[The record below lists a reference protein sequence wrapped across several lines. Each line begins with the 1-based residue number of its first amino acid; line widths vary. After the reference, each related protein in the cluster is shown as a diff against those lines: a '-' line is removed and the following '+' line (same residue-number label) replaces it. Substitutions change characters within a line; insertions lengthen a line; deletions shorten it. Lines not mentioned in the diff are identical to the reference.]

1 MNMFNITCI
10 ASALALTPASIFA
23 GRRAFDIKYVRFLM
37 TVLFLLHLFLSGNA
51 FGVPCEG
58 QTVNIGETMKEVT
71 AKCGE
76 AALKEQRTITVEEI
90 TTEGTGTAATTTTTK
105 TTTIIDEWTYD
116 FGPEE
121 VVQSYRFA
129 KGKLKEISN
138 KGFGAVHDNSIDTC
152 RNGEALAVGD
162 STVDT
167 YLKCGEPI
175 ARENRKN
182 KFIESDDGV
191 TKRRT
196 TVPVV
201 EWTYRYGR
209 NAPGYTVTFENGV
222 AVNIRTREFG
232 K

>member
-1 MNMFNITCI
+1 MKGSCSFKHLQLGVM
-10 ASALALTPASIFA
+10 
-23 GRRAFDIKYVRFLM
+23 
-37 TVLFLLHLFLSGNA
+37 VLFLLHILFVGNA
-51 FGVPCEG
+51 FGLPCGG

-76 AALKEQRTITVEEI
+76 AALKEERTVTVEEI
-90 TTEGTGTAATTTTTK
+90 ATEATGAIITSTTTTT
-105 TTTIIDEWTYD
+105 IVEWTYD

-121 VVQSYRFA
+121 QVQSYRFE
-129 KGKLKEISN
+129 KEKLKEIIS
-138 KGFGAVHDNSIDTC
+138 KGFGRVRDLSIDTC

-175 ARENRKN
+175 AKEKLKN
-182 KFIESDDGV
+182 KVIESEYGV
-191 TKRRT
+191 TSRRT

-201 EWTYRYGR
+201 EWTYRYGPG
-209 NAPGYTVTFENGV
+209 APGYTITFENGV
-222 AVNIRTREFG
+222 AENIRTREFG